1 MNFDNRS
8 GIDIWKVGG
17 IMRTF
22 AHKKYDEIDVEFQ
35 DYTLKLGQRTYV
47 MGILNATPD
56 SFSDGGRFNEV
67 EAGVKHA
74 LKMVEDGAD
83 IIDIGGESTRPGAEE
98 VTLEDELKRVV
109 PLIEG
114 IRKRVEVPI
123 SIDTYKARVAE
134 AALAAGAN
142 IVNDVWGL
150 QREPEI
156 AKVAAKAGAPVI
168 AMHNQNGTEYD
179 EDIIETMIKFFEK
192 SIQIA
197 LDAGVPKEH
206 IILDPGIGFG
216 KTSEQN
222 VIVMGRLHELHV
234 LGYPILLGTSR
245 KSMIGKI
252 LDLPS
257 NERVEGT
264 IATNV
269 LGVMAGMEIVR
280 VHDVKE
286 NLRAVKVADAIVRG
300 WNG

>member
-1 MNFDNRS
+1 
-8 GIDIWKVGG
+8 
-17 IMRTF
+17 MRQF
-22 AHKKYDEIDVEFQ
+22 AKKSYDKIDVKFQ
-35 DYTLKLGQRTYV
+35 DYTITLGERTYV

-67 EAGVKHA
+67 EAGVSHA
-74 LKMVEDGAD
+74 KTMVAEGAD
-83 IIDIGGESTRPGAEE
+83 IIDVGGESTRPGAAE
-98 VTLEDELKRVV
+98 VTLDDELDRVV
-109 PLIEG
+109 PLIKA
-114 IRKRVEVPI
+114 IRENVDVPI
-123 SIDTYKARVAE
+123 SIDTYKAKVAE

-168 AMHNQNGTEYD
+168 AMHNQKGHEYD
-179 EDIIETMIKFFEK
+179 EDIIASMIKFFEK
-192 SIQIA
+192 SIKIA

-216 KTSEQN
+216 KTPEQN
-222 VIVMGRLHELHV
+222 VIVMGRLQELHV

-257 NERVEGT
+257 EERVEGT
-264 IATNV
+264 VATNV
-269 LGVMAGMEIVR
+269 LGVLAGMEIVR

>member
-1 MNFDNRS
+1 
-8 GIDIWKVGG
+8 
-17 IMRTF
+17 MREL
-22 AHKKYDEIDVEFQ
+22 AKKKYDKIDIKFMDHTLEIG
-35 DYTLKLGQRTYV
+35 KRTYV

-56 SFSDGGRFNEV
+56 SFSDGGQFNEV
-67 EAGVKHA
+67 KAGIEHA
-74 LKMVEDGAD
+74 IEMVEEGAD
-83 IIDIGGESTRPGAEE
+83 IIDVGGESTRPGAKE
-98 VTLEDELKRVV
+98 VTLEDELERVV
-109 PLIEG
+109 PLIKG
-114 IRKRVEVPI
+114 IRENVNVPI
-123 SIDTYKARVAE
+123 SIDTYKAKVAE
-134 AALAAGAN
+134 AALQAGAN
-142 IVNDVWGL
+142 MVNDVWGL

-156 AKVAAKAGAPVI
+156 AKVAARAGAPVI
-168 AMHNQNGTEYD
+168 AMHNQKGTHYD
-179 EDIIETMIKFFEK
+179 EDIIESMRKFFKK

-222 VIVMGRLHELHV
+222 VVVMGRLHELHD

-257 NERVEGT
+257 DERVEGT

-269 LGVMAGMEIVR
+269 VGVMAGMEIVR

>member
-1 MNFDNRS
+1 MLDLA
-8 GIDIWKVGG
+8 K
-17 IMRTF
+17 
-22 AHKKYDEIDVEFQ
+22 KKYDKIDVKFM
-35 DYTLKLGQRTYV
+35 DYTLEIGQRTYV

-56 SFSDGGRFNEV
+56 SFSDGGQFNEV
-67 EAGVKHA
+67 KAGVDHA
-74 LKMVEDGAD
+74 VKMVEEGAD
-83 IIDIGGESTRPGAEE
+83 IIDVGGESTRPGAEE
-98 VTLEDELKRVV
+98 VTLEDELDRVV
-109 PLIEG
+109 PLIRG
-114 IRKRVEVPI
+114 IRENVNVPI

-134 AALAAGAN
+134 VALEAGAN

-156 AKVAAKAGAPVI
+156 AKVAARAGAPVI
-168 AMHNQNGTEYD
+168 AMHNQKGSHYD
-179 EDIIETMIKFFEK
+179 EDIIEAMKKFFKK

-197 LDAGVPKEH
+197 LDAGIPKEH

-222 VIVMGRLHELHV
+222 VIVMGRLHELHD

-257 NERVEGT
+257 DQRVEGT

-269 LGVMAGMEIVR
+269 VGVMAGMEIVR

>member
-1 MNFDNRS
+1 
-8 GIDIWKVGG
+8 
-17 IMRTF
+17 MRKF
-22 AHKKYDEIDVEFQ
+22 ADKQYKNIEVKFQ
-35 DYTLKLGQRTYV
+35 DYTLDIGSRTFV

-74 LKMVEDGAD
+74 LQMVEEGAD
-83 IIDIGGESTRPGAEE
+83 IIDVGGESTRPGAAE
-98 VTLEDELKRVV
+98 VTREDELKRVV
-109 PLIEG
+109 PLIEN
-114 IRKRVEVPI
+114 IRKEVSVPI
-123 SIDTYKARVAE
+123 SIDTYKAHVAE
-134 AALAAGAN
+134 AALKAGAN

-150 QREPEI
+150 QREPDI

-168 AMHNQNGTEYD
+168 AMHNQVGTEYS
-179 EDIIETMIKFFEK
+179 EDIIESMIKFFKK

-222 VIVMGRLHELHV
+222 VIVMGRLQELHV

-257 NERVEGT
+257 AERVEGT

-269 LGVMAGMEIVR
+269 LGVLVGMEIIR

-300 WNG
+300 WNE

>member
-1 MNFDNRS
+1 MRQFAKKSYDK
-8 GIDIWKVGG
+8 IDCN
-17 IMRTF
+17 
-22 AHKKYDEIDVEFQ
+22 FQ
-35 DYTLKLGQRTYV
+35 DYTLTLGERTYV

-74 LKMVEDGAD
+74 KQMVAEGAD
-83 IIDIGGESTRPGAEE
+83 IIDVGGESTRPGAAE
-98 VTLEDELKRVV
+98 VTLEDELSRVV
-109 PLIEG
+109 PLIQA
-114 IRKRVEVPI
+114 IRENVNVPI
-123 SIDTYKARVAE
+123 SIDTYKAKVAE

-156 AKVAAKAGAPVI
+156 AKVAARAGAPVI
-168 AMHNQNGTEYD
+168 AMHNQKGHEYS
-179 EDIIETMIKFFEK
+179 EDIIASMIKFFKK

-216 KTSEQN
+216 KTPVQN
-222 VIVMGRLHELHV
+222 VIVMGRLQELHV

-257 NERVEGT
+257 DERVEGT
-264 IATNV
+264 LATNV
-269 LGVMAGMEIVR
+269 LGVLAGMEIVR

>member
-1 MNFDNRS
+1 MR
-8 GIDIWKVGG
+8 DIAK
-17 IMRTF
+17 
-22 AHKKYDEIDVEFQ
+22 KKYDKIDINFM
-35 DYTLKLGQRTYV
+35 DYTLEIGQRTYV

-67 EAGVKHA
+67 EAGIEHA
-74 LKMVEDGAD
+74 VKMVKEGAD
-83 IIDIGGESTRPGAEE
+83 IIDVGGESTRPGAKE
-98 VTLEDELKRVV
+98 VTLEDELDRVV
-109 PLIEG
+109 PLIKG
-114 IRKRVEVPI
+114 IRENVNVPI

-134 AALAAGAN
+134 AALKAGAN
-142 IVNDVWGL
+142 IINDVWGL

-156 AKVAAKAGAPVI
+156 AKVAARAGAPLI
-168 AMHNQNGTEYD
+168 AMHNQKGSHYD
-179 EDIIETMIKFFEK
+179 EDIIEAMKKFFKK

-216 KTSEQN
+216 KTPEQN
-222 VIVMGRLHELHV
+222 VIVMGRLHELHD

-257 NERVEGT
+257 DERVEGT

-269 LGVMAGMEIVR
+269 VGVMAGMEIIR

>member
-1 MNFDNRS
+1 
-8 GIDIWKVGG
+8 
-17 IMRTF
+17 MREL
-22 AHKKYDEIDVEFQ
+22 AKKKYDKIDIKFMDHTLEIG
-35 DYTLKLGQRTYV
+35 KRTYV

-56 SFSDGGRFNEV
+56 SFSDGGQFNEV
-67 EAGVKHA
+67 KAGIEHA
-74 LKMVEDGAD
+74 IKMIEEGAD
-83 IIDIGGESTRPGAEE
+83 IIDVGGESTRPGAKE
-98 VTLEDELKRVV
+98 VTLEDELQRVV
-109 PLIEG
+109 PLIKG
-114 IRKRVEVPI
+114 IRENVNVPI
-123 SIDTYKARVAE
+123 SIDTYKAKVAE
-134 AALAAGAN
+134 AALQAGAN
-142 IVNDVWGL
+142 MVNDVWGL

-156 AKVAAKAGAPVI
+156 AKVAARAGAPVI
-168 AMHNQNGTEYD
+168 AMHNQKGTHYD
-179 EDIIETMIKFFEK
+179 EDIIESMRKFFKK

-222 VIVMGRLHELHV
+222 VVVMGRLHELHD

-257 NERVEGT
+257 DERVEGT

-269 LGVMAGMEIVR
+269 VGVMAGMEIVR

>member
-1 MNFDNRS
+1 MREFAKKSYDK
-8 GIDIWKVGG
+8 IDLK
-17 IMRTF
+17 
-22 AHKKYDEIDVEFQ
+22 FQ
-35 DYTLKLGQRTYV
+35 DYSLAIGERTYV

-67 EAGVKHA
+67 EAGVRHA
-74 LKMVEDGAD
+74 RQMVEEGAD
-83 IIDIGGESTRPGAEE
+83 IIDVGGESTRPGAAE
-98 VTLEDELKRVV
+98 VTLDDELKRVV
-109 PLIEG
+109 PLIQA
-114 IRKRVEVPI
+114 IRANVNVPI
-123 SIDTYKARVAE
+123 SIDTYKAKVAE
-134 AALAAGAN
+134 AALNAGAN

-168 AMHNQNGTEYD
+168 AMHNQKGHEYD
-179 EDIIETMIKFFEK
+179 EDIIASMIKFFKK

-216 KTSEQN
+216 KTPAQN

-234 LGYPILLGTSR
+234 LGYPVLLGTSR

-257 NERVEGT
+257 DERVEGT
-264 IATNV
+264 VATNV
-269 LGVMAGMEIVR
+269 LGVLAGMEIIR

>member
-1 MNFDNRS
+1 
-8 GIDIWKVGG
+8 
-17 IMRTF
+17 MRDL
-22 AHKKYDEIDVEFQ
+22 AKKKYDKIDINFM
-35 DYTLKLGQRTYV
+35 DYTLEIGQRTYV

-67 EAGVKHA
+67 EAGIEHA
-74 LKMVEDGAD
+74 VKMVKEGAD
-83 IIDIGGESTRPGAEE
+83 IIDVGGESTRPGAKE
-98 VTLEDELKRVV
+98 VTLEDELDRVV
-109 PLIEG
+109 PLIKG
-114 IRKRVEVPI
+114 IRENVNVPI

-134 AALAAGAN
+134 AALEAGAN

-156 AKVAAKAGAPVI
+156 AKVAARAGAPVI
-168 AMHNQNGTEYD
+168 AMHNQKGSHYD
-179 EDIIETMIKFFEK
+179 EDIIEAMKKFFKK

-216 KTSEQN
+216 KTPEQN
-222 VIVMGRLHELHV
+222 VIVMGRLHELHD

-257 NERVEGT
+257 DERVEGT

-269 LGVMAGMEIVR
+269 VGVMAGMEIVR

>member
-1 MNFDNRS
+1 MREFAKKSYDK
-8 GIDIWKVGG
+8 IDLK
-17 IMRTF
+17 
-22 AHKKYDEIDVEFQ
+22 FQ
-35 DYTLKLGQRTYV
+35 DYSLAIGERTYV

-67 EAGVKHA
+67 EAGVRHA
-74 LKMVEDGAD
+74 RQMVEEGAD
-83 IIDIGGESTRPGAEE
+83 IIDVGGESTRPGAAE
-98 VTLEDELKRVV
+98 VTLDDELKRVV
-109 PLIEG
+109 PLIQA
-114 IRKRVEVPI
+114 IRANVNVPI
-123 SIDTYKARVAE
+123 SIDTYKAKVAE
-134 AALAAGAN
+134 AALNAGAN

-168 AMHNQNGTEYD
+168 AMHNQKGHEYD
-179 EDIIETMIKFFEK
+179 EDIIASMIKFFKK

-216 KTSEQN
+216 KTPAQN

-257 NERVEGT
+257 DERVEGT
-264 IATNV
+264 VATNV
-269 LGVMAGMEIVR
+269 LGVLAGMEIIR

>member
-1 MNFDNRS
+1 MKFMDH
-8 GIDIWKVGG
+8 
-17 IMRTF
+17 TL
-22 AHKKYDEIDVEFQ
+22 EIG
-35 DYTLKLGQRTYV
+35 KRTYV

-56 SFSDGGRFNEV
+56 SFSDGGQFNEV
-67 EAGVKHA
+67 KAGIEHA
-74 LKMVEDGAD
+74 IEMVEEGAD
-83 IIDIGGESTRPGAEE
+83 IIDVGGESTRPGAKE
-98 VTLEDELKRVV
+98 VTLEDELERVV
-109 PLIEG
+109 PLIKG
-114 IRKRVEVPI
+114 IRENVNVPI
-123 SIDTYKARVAE
+123 SIDTYKAKVAE
-134 AALAAGAN
+134 AALQAGAN
-142 IVNDVWGL
+142 MVNDVWGL

-156 AKVAAKAGAPVI
+156 AKVAARAGAPVI
-168 AMHNQNGTEYD
+168 AMHNQKGTHYD
-179 EDIIETMIKFFEK
+179 EDIIESMRKFFKK

-222 VIVMGRLHELHV
+222 VVVMGRLHELHD

-257 NERVEGT
+257 DERVEGT

-269 LGVMAGMEIVR
+269 VGVMAGMEIVR

>member
-1 MNFDNRS
+1 
-8 GIDIWKVGG
+8 
-17 IMRTF
+17 MRKF
-22 AHKKYDEIDVEFQ
+22 AQKKYDKIDVEFQ
-35 DYTLKLGQRTYV
+35 DYTLKLGERTYV

-74 LKMVEDGAD
+74 VEMVEEGAD
-83 IIDIGGESTRPGAEE
+83 IIDVGGESTRPGAEE
-98 VTLEDELKRVV
+98 VTLDDELARVV

-114 IRKRVEVPI
+114 IRKSVDVPI

-168 AMHNQNGTEYD
+168 AMHNQKGTHYD
-179 EDIIETMIKFFEK
+179 EDIIEAMIKFFEK

-216 KTSEQN
+216 KTPEQN
-222 VIVMGRLHELHV
+222 VVVMGRLHELHV

-257 NERVEGT
+257 DERVEGT

>member
-1 MNFDNRS
+1 MCDLA
-8 GIDIWKVGG
+8 K
-17 IMRTF
+17 
-22 AHKKYDEIDVEFQ
+22 KKYDKIDINFM
-35 DYTLKLGQRTYV
+35 DYTLEIGQRTYV

-67 EAGVKHA
+67 EAGIEHA
-74 LKMVEDGAD
+74 VKMVKEGAD
-83 IIDIGGESTRPGAEE
+83 IIDVGGESTRPGAKE
-98 VTLEDELKRVV
+98 VTLEDELDRVV
-109 PLIEG
+109 PLIKG
-114 IRKRVEVPI
+114 IRENVNVPI
-123 SIDTYKARVAE
+123 SIDTYKASVAE
-134 AALAAGAN
+134 AALEAGAN

-156 AKVAAKAGAPVI
+156 AKVAARAGAPVI
-168 AMHNQNGTEYD
+168 AMHNQKGSHYD
-179 EDIIETMIKFFEK
+179 EDIIEAMKKFFKK

-216 KTSEQN
+216 KTPEQN
-222 VIVMGRLHELHV
+222 VIVMGRLHELHD

-257 NERVEGT
+257 DERVEGT

-269 LGVMAGMEIVR
+269 VGVMAGMEIVR